1 MKAGDKARCFGV
13 SDDLLMVRYHDQE
26 WGVPVHDDRLLFEF
40 LVLEGAQAG
49 LSWQTVL
56 RKRENYRWAFHGF
69 DVGKVA
75 AYGERD
81 KQRLLADAGIIR
93 NRLKILAAIRNARCF
108 LEVQEEFGSFD
119 RYIWQFTCYRTLR
132 RPGMLTMDN
141 RLCKSPE
148 SEAMSK
154 DLKERGFQFVGP
166 TICYSH
172 MQAVGIVNDHLSEC
186 FLAPEM

>member
-154 DLKERGFQFVGP
+154 DLKGRGFQFVGP